1 MIAWLMEGL
10 ALAAVGASCL
20 VLFWLASGSFVF
32 ALATMIVVGVLTA
45 ASRGDKANH

>member
-10 ALAAVGASCL
+10 ALAA
-20 VLFWLASGSFVF
+20 
-32 ALATMIVVGVLTA
+32 MIVVGVLTA